1 MYFEAS
7 FFLPVLDNLIKV
19 DIRAILDPVTGRP
32 VELES
37 RYDTDKL
44 RNALIG
50 SLRREAVDLIN
61 DKFNLH
67 VTHGH
72 PVGVLSDTKI
82 VSGVL
87 KLPEDDWGVGLA
99 VEEEDVILPQPEEN
113 SD

>member
-1 MYFEAS
+1 MYLEAS
-7 FFLPVLDNLIKV
+7 FFLPVLDNLIRV

-44 RNALIG
+44 RDALIW
-50 SLRREAVDLIN
+50 SLRKESVYLIN
-61 DKFNLH
+61 RKFNLH

-72 PVGVLSDTKI
+72 PVGVLSETKI

-87 KLPEDDWGVGLA
+87 KLPEDDWGVSLA
-99 VEEEDVILPQPEEN
+99 IEEET